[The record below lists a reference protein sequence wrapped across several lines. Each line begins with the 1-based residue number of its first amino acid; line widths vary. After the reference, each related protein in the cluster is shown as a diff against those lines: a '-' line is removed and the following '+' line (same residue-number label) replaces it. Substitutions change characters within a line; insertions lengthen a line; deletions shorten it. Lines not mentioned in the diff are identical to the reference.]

1 MKKVYKNLDDLNINC
16 TVYKTRLS
24 KKFAAKVPY
33 SYPDLRCV
41 FSFIPGTII
50 EIIAKPGDKL
60 NAGDDLLILE
70 AMKMKNRIKSPVTGI
85 LKRINVDL
93 GSTVPKGTL
102 LAQFE

>member
-24 KKFAAKVPY
+24 EKFAAKVPY
-33 SYPDLRCV
+33 TSPDVRSV

-50 EIIAKPGDKL
+50 EIIAKPGEKL
-60 NAGDDLLILE
+60 EAGDDLLILE
-70 AMKMKNRIKSPVTGI
+70 AMKMKNRIKSPVTGL
-85 LKRINVDL
+85 LKSINVEL

-102 LAQFE
+102 LAEFE